1 MASGSLG
8 YAAVFGSLWFA
19 KTWPSHLQHYQIAV
33 KELFPIVLALEI
45 WGDILKNSKL
55 LFLCD
60 NQAIVEVISKQSCK
74 DKLIMKLIRRLV
86 LAALKFNVVF
96 RAKHIAG
103 KHNVIADQLSRF
115 QFQRA
120 RSVAPWLCQE
130 QTAIPDQFLII

>member
-45 WGDILKNSKL
+45 WGDTLKNSKL

-74 DKLIMKLIRRLV
+74 DKSIMKI
-86 LAALKFNVVF
+86 
-96 RAKHIAG
+96 
-103 KHNVIADQLSRF
+103 D
-115 QFQRA
+115 
-120 RSVAPWLCQE
+120 P
-130 QTAIPDQFLII
+130 